1 MSPDLVTIIIV
12 TYNSG
17 EVIGDCLDSL
27 GNNLNV
33 IIVDNNSS
41 DNTKEIIARYQHV
54 KLVELDKNYGFGVAN
69 NFGLMEVKTNFAFL
83 VNPDTKM
90 SDDVFP
96 KLLDAADK
104 YNNGAIF
111 APLSVSE
118 AGEVLPMSFKTSL
131 FKREKCRSKF
141 VVPDGDISVDFAS
154 GAAMLLRMEYFK
166 EKVFFDPEI
175 FLFYEDDDICL
186 QTIARGY
193 RIVVVSGARILHLT
207 GRSVRPSIKYSFLK
221 SWHMV
226 RSRIYM
232 EKKYQGVLKKT
243 LLQIRIFIKT
253 LAKLLVYCLLFKKSK
268 IIRYAAQ
275 SSAVVVS
282 FFR

>member
-27 GNNLNV
+27 GGNAN
-33 IIVDNNSS
+33 IIIADNNSS
-41 DNTKEIIARYQHV
+41 DNTKEIIAKYQHV
-54 KLVELDKNYGFGVAN
+54 KLIELGKNYGFGVAN
-69 NFGLMEVKTNFAFL
+69 NFGLKEVKTAFAFIL
-83 VNPDTKM
+83 NPDTKM
-90 SDDVFP
+90 SDDVLP

-104 YNNGAIF
+104 YDNGAIF

-131 FKREKCRSKF
+131 FKREKHRSKF

-154 GAAMLLRMEYFK
+154 GAALLLRMEYFK
-166 EKVFFDPEI
+166 EKKFFDPEI

-193 RIVVVSGARILHLT
+193 RIVVVGGARILHLT
-207 GRSVRPSIKYSFLK
+207 GKSVRPSVKYSFLK

-226 RSRIYM
+226 HSRIYM
-232 EKKYQGVLKKT
+232 EKKYRGFFRKT
-243 LLQIRIFIKT
+243 LLQMSILIRTI
-253 LAKLLVYCLLFKKSK
+253 AKLLAYCLILKKDK

-275 SSAVVVS
+275 SSAAVVS